1 MWSLSVYSEDG
12 ELLQSSFEVAAGKV
26 QFWICGF
33 YSLREQHSR
42 VFVIPSDSVYCVSL
56 VQRRHVFIA
65 CWLLWSFSSR
75 FTRRPSQTWT
85 NESRRETG
93 CLSEMLP
100 RFLGAQLA
108 LVLPAWLA
116 HESTFVVSLLWHFH
130 VSKYR
135 RHVHCHFC
143 FAPCSKFGKST
154 ELPLPTFRFLEP
166 FPLFTPIVAYTKHMT
181 LWKKNGKKKRSRSL
195 PLQLWRPKLGGE
207 GMRCGN
213 AKQGQNL
220 KICLK
225 IFQVGQTTPQLCS
238 TCNLFGL
245 C

>member
-100 RFLGAQLA
+100 HFLGAQLA

-181 LWKKNGKKKRSRSL
+181 LWKKTAKKAFAFPAFAAVTSEAGRWRNEVWKCKARTKLENMLKNFSGGTDDTTT
-195 PLQLWRPKLGGE
+195 LQYL
-207 GMRCGN
+207 
-213 AKQGQNL
+213 
-220 KICLK
+220 
-225 IFQVGQTTPQLCS
+225 
-238 TCNLFGL
+238 
-245 C
+245 